1 MKQHLT
7 ATFIFD
13 PLDIGEFHKVSTKVD
28 KLKESGYKEKV
39 RNMNKEGQVV
49 IKLEVEEEL

>member
-13 PLDIGEFHKVSTKVD
+13 PMDMDEVWSVNERVK
-28 KLKESGYKEKV
+28 KLKESGYEEKL
-39 RNMNKEGQVV
+39 RNMNKEGQVIV
-49 IKLEVEEEL
+49 KLELEETL